1 MADTVAMFAVVA
13 LGGAIGAMM
22 RFAVYRT
29 VDTEFPWATFIVN
42 VVGCMLA
49 SYLMFRYGF
58 DMADTTKTFLFVG
71 IFGAFTTM
79 STFSIDTINL
89 MADQQWVPAI
99 GNIALNSVICVG
111 GAALGRLL
119 ALSIRPWL
127 ADVRVGEIHHPGQ
140 ILDPDLD
147 LVPHLARAEVDA
159 LLRLGG

>member
-1 MADTVAMFAVVA
+1 MTDATLFLVVA
-13 LGGAIGAMM
+13 LGGAIGAVM

-29 VDTEFPWATFIVN
+29 IDTEFPWATFIVN
-42 VVGCMLA
+42 VVGCMIA

-89 MADQQWVPAI
+89 MADQQWLPAV
-99 GNIALNSVICVG
+99 GNIALNSVVCVG

-119 ALSIRPWL
+119 ALSVRPGL
-127 ADVRVGEIHHPGQ
+127 ADVRVGEVHHP
-140 ILDPDLD
+140 
-147 LVPHLARAEVDA
+147 R
-159 LLRLGG
+159 